1 MQCSGCGADISAAG
15 TVCPFCGRDKSDDK
29 RYEWTKFAGGLIG
42 LVIGLM
48 IFDNFLVGL
57 LCFFPGYMAGALI
70 GIVRSS
76 GKKPVATAKPA
87 AAPAREL
94 PQQKNDTADKLAQLK
109 AMHEQGLLTD
119 DEYARKKADIIDR
132 F

>member
-15 TVCPFCGRDKSDDK
+15 TVCPFCGQDKSDDK
-29 RYEWTKFAGGLIG
+29 RYEWTKFVGGLIG
-42 LVIGLM
+42 LVIGLT
-48 IFDNFLVGL
+48 IFDNILVGL
-57 LCFFPGYMAGALI
+57 FCFFPGYVIGAVVD
-70 GIVRSS
+70 IVRS
-76 GKKPVATAKPA
+76 GKKAAAPAKPA

-94 PQQKNDTADKLAQLK
+94 PPQKNDTADKLAQLK